1 MFTMAEGDEPIYNV
15 NDRVPLGTTVLTI
28 LQHFFVL
35 AVYMT
40 YPVIIS
46 NAIGGSTDLTMF
58 LISATLIGS
67 GIATI
72 LQSFSKTGA
81 GYLLPMVPN
90 SSYLPA
96 SLLAATAGGL
106 PLLYGMLI
114 VSGLF
119 EMVISRFT
127 KFFRIVFP
135 NEVTG
140 VVLFLLG
147 IAIVPFAFPLFFGST
162 DSGPL
167 DPASAVVGIITLSA
181 TILLSVIPRRF
192 FKFYAILIGIV
203 IGMAASVLLGV
214 FKLETLLQ
222 ITSLSVFWIPNPI
235 GIVSYSF
242 DFALLI
248 PFAIAMICVML
259 KSVGNISLLNA
270 YTKEGEKNTLK
281 NGLMSE
287 GAGVAIAGALGGIGI
302 GSSSGATGLVVGT
315 GIAAK
320 RVGLG
325 LGIFLILCGF
335 LSAIGWVFHILP
347 KPILGAT
354 LLYAVTFV
362 MVTGIQSIASRM
374 LDPRRKFVVI
384 LPILIG
390 VSSAVCPYLYADL
403 PKTLALFF
411 ASPLTSG
418 SMAVLVLGLVLKI
431 GIKKHRSFDFS
442 KDANLQK
449 FLFECGRQWT
459 LDRMQVLSI
468 ANHLQS
474 VANAGK
480 PERLEMRFESIGM
493 LRAEMVFKGPVGDVP
508 KINGGRGNLEVQ
520 GRVVR
525 ASYPLM

>member
-1 MFTMAEGDEPIYNV
+1 MFIMAEGDEPVYNV
-15 NDRVPLGTTVLTI
+15 RDRVPLGTMLLTI

-46 NAIGGSTDLTMF
+46 NSIGGSTDLTMF

-114 VSGLF
+114 LSGLF

-127 KFFRIVFP
+127 RFFRIVFP

-147 IAIVPFAFPLFFGST
+147 VAIVPFAFPLFFGSA

-167 DPASAVVGIITLSA
+167 DPASTAVGVITLSS

-203 IGMAASVLLGV
+203 IGMLASVLLGV
-214 FKLETLLQ
+214 FRLETLLE
-222 ITSLSVFWIPNPI
+222 IGSLSVFWIPDPI

-248 PFAIAMICVML
+248 PFLIAMICVML

-281 NGLMSE
+281 NALMSE

-325 LGIFLILCGF
+325 LGVFLILCGF
-335 LSAIGWVFHILP
+335 LPAIGWVFHILP

-362 MVTGIQSIASRM
+362 MITGIQSISSRM

-390 VSSAVCPYLYADL
+390 VSSAVCPYLYAEL

-418 SMAVLVLGLVLKI
+418 SMAVLALGLVLRI
-431 GIKKHRSFDFS
+431 GIKKRRSFDFS
-442 KDANLQK
+442 KGGSLQK
-449 FLFECGRQWT
+449 FLMECGREWT
-459 LDRMQVLSI
+459 LDKMQAAAI
-468 ANHLQS
+468 ADHLQDL
-474 VANAGK
+474 ADAGE
-480 PERLEMRFESIGM
+480 PERLDLRFDPIGM
-493 LRAEMVFKGPVGDVP
+493 LKAEMVFKDPVEDVP
-508 KINGGRGNLEVQ
+508 RISGGRGNIETE
-520 GRVVR
+520 GRIVR

>member
-46 NAIGGSTDLTMF
+46 NSIGGSTDLTMF

-81 GYLLPMVPN
+81 GHLLPMVPN

-114 VSGLF
+114 ISGLF
-119 EMVISRFT
+119 KMVIGRFT

-162 DSGPL
+162 NTGPL
-167 DPASAVVGIITLSA
+167 DPASTVVGIITLST

-203 IGMAASVLLGV
+203 IGMAASVFLGV
-214 FKLETLLQ
+214 FHLETLHE

-248 PFAIAMICVML
+248 PFTIAMICVML

-287 GAGVAIAGALGGIGI
+287 GAGVAI
-302 GSSSGATGLVVGT
+302 GSSSGAMGLVVGT

-320 RVGLG
+320 RIGLG
-325 LGIFLILCGF
+325 LGVFLILCGF
-335 LSAIGWVFHILP
+335 LPAIGWVFHILP

-354 LLYAVTFV
+354 LLYVVTFV
-362 MVTGIQSIASRM
+362 MVTGIQSISSRM

-390 VSSAVCPYLYADL
+390 VSSAVCPYLYAGL

-418 SMAVLVLGLVLKI
+418 SMAVLILGLVLKI
-431 GIKKHRSFDFS
+431 GIRKHRSFDFS
-442 KDANLQK
+442 KEANLQK

-474 VANAGK
+474 VANAGDGVQGAGG
-480 PERLEMRFESIGM
+480 RC
-493 LRAEMVFKGPVGDVP
+493 AEDQR
-508 KINGGRGNLEVQ
+508 GRGNLEVQ

>member
-1 MFTMAEGDEPIYNV
+1 MFIMAEGDEPVYNV
-15 NDRVPLGTTVLTI
+15 RDRVPLGTTVLTI

-46 NAIGGSTDLTMF
+46 NAVGGSTDLTMF

-67 GIATI
+67 GVATI

-114 VSGLF
+114 ISGFF
-119 EMVISRFT
+119 EMVLSRFT

-147 IAIVPFAFPLFFGST
+147 IAIVPFAFPLFFGSA

-167 DPASAVVGIITLSA
+167 DPASAAVGVITLSA

-203 IGMAASVLLGV
+203 TGMAASVLLGV
-214 FKLETLLQ
+214 FRLETLLE
-222 ITSLSVFWIPNPI
+222 IADLSVFEIPNPV

-248 PFAIAMICVML
+248 PFLIAMICVML

-270 YTKEGEKNTLK
+270 YTREGRNDTLK
-281 NGLMSE
+281 NGLLSE
-287 GAGVAIAGALGGIGI
+287 GAGIAIAGALGGVGI

-325 LGIFLILCGF
+325 LGVFLILCGF
-335 LSAIGWVFHILP
+335 LPAIGWVFHILP

-362 MVTGIQSIASRM
+362 MISGIQSISSRM

-431 GIKKHRSFDFS
+431 GIRKRRSFDFS
-442 KDANLQK
+442 KDANLQR
-449 FLFECGRQWT
+449 FVAECGREWT
-459 LDRMQVLSI
+459 LDRRQAASI
-468 ANHLQS
+468 ADHLEDL
-474 VANAGK
+474 AKAGE
-480 PERLEMRFESIGM
+480 PERLELRFEQTGM
-493 LRAEMVFKGPVGDVP
+493 LRAEMVFREAVEGVPRMKG
-508 KINGGRGNLEVQ
+508 NGNIEAE
-520 GRVVR
+520 GRVVK